1 MYKRIADI
9 ETEEEWQ
16 DMQDE
21 LIDRFGDMPK
31 AVQNLLDIV
40 LIKSMAHATYISQI
54 KQKREQFLD
63 ITMFEKAK
71 IKVENIPVLL
81 EKYNGRLTFM
91 PQKLPLFQFKWSKE
105 KRPGKEDKKKNFVG
119 NIKELLRDMK
129 EILCEQTEK
138 KN

>member
-40 LIKSMAHATYISQI
+40 L
-54 KQKREQFLD
+54 
-63 ITMFEKAK
+63 
-71 IKVENIPVLL
+71 
-81 EKYNGRLTFM
+81 
-91 PQKLPLFQFKWSKE
+91 
-105 KRPGKEDKKKNFVG
+105 
-119 NIKELLRDMK
+119 LRS
-129 EILCEQTEK
+129 EIGLVVYQYQD
-138 KN
+138 